1 MSVST
6 ETSITGTYAIDP
18 SHSSIGFVARHAMI
32 TKVRGFF
39 EDFEGSFTIDEANI
53 GASTASFTAQVA
65 SINTKNA
72 DRDAHLKSADFF
84 DADQFP
90 TVTFAATSA
99 AKKGDDYV
107 VTGDLA
113 MHGVSK
119 SVEVVFEFTGT
130 SLDPFGNTR
139 VGFEGSAEVNRKDFG
154 LTWNAALETGGV
166 LVSENI
172 KIVLEISAIKQ

>member
-90 TVTFAATSA
+90 TVTFTATSA

>member
-1 MSVST
+1 M
-6 ETSITGTYAIDP
+6 SITGTYAIDP

-39 EDFEGSFTIDEANI
+39 EDFSGTFTFDEENVA
-53 GASTASFTAQVA
+53 ASNATFTAQVA

-72 DRDAHLKSADFF
+72 DRDGHLKSADFF

-90 TVTFAATSA
+90 TITFTSTAA

-107 VTGDLA
+107 VTGDLTI
-113 MHGVSK
+113 HGVTK
-119 SVEVVFEFTGT
+119 SVEVTFEYTGT
-130 SLDPFGNTR
+130 SQDPFGNTR
-139 VGFEGSAEVNRKDFG
+139 VGFEGEAEVNRKEFG

>member
-53 GASTASFTAQVA
+53 AASTASFTAQVA

-90 TVTFAATSA
+90 TVTFTATSA